1 MSGKIRAVI
10 SRFSERLRADSEKA
24 EEVLKNEPLVKDK
37 LLRFSNHIESIVKKL
52 KKILEYGKFSK
63 NIGRSELEIQEYK
76 YKEFVNQKN
85 SFLNDLTNAADAI
98 GSKQRL
104 LKLTTSGINI
114 IEDKNSISTVK
125 LLKAALP
132 TFDGN
137 PS

>member
-1 MSGKIRAVI
+1 M
-10 SRFSERLRADSEKA
+10 
-24 EEVLKNEPLVKDK
+24 
-37 LLRFSNHIESIVKKL
+37 